1 MQLYNHTVILTTLE
15 KGKTVYICQ
24 KIDALVKLHWFI
36 DIKINVQ
43 QIYESNTKHARTHTH
58 TYTNKNKT
66 SNEKIGGR
74 DCFTAIHTLPWNRGL
89 I

>member
-1 MQLYNHTVILTTLE
+1 MMQLYNHTVILTTLE

-58 TYTNKNKT
+58 IQTKT
-66 SNEKIGGR
+66 KPLMKRSGEEIVSQPSTPYLGTG
-74 DCFTAIHTLPWNRGL
+74 A
-89 I
+89 